1 MLGKDQQQAKGGL
14 SKADIQRIKQGST
27 RRGTKNQKDQHD
39 ATQKGENLFNY
50 EGSGEETSLGEM
62 GGSQST
68 QSVLTSQG
76 DGQTVVLQKTKSAR
90 CDGPTSKA
98 PKPVG
103 QSNYSTLEVN
113 KKGVGLNAAEVGQ
126 NSKKRSSPVTDRGVQ
141 F

>member
-1 MLGKDQQQAKGGL
+1 MDQMLGKDQQQAKGGL

-103 QSNYSTLEVN
+103 
-113 KKGVGLNAAEVGQ
+113 
-126 NSKKRSSPVTDRGVQ
+126 
-141 F
+141 